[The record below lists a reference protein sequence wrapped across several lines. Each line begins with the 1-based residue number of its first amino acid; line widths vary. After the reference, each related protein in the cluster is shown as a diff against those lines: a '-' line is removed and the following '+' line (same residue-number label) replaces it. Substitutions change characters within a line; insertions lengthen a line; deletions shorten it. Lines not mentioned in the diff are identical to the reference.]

1 MVSILL
7 DHALTAAH
15 IRTFKRIISACVY
28 LIVSMAKLPLFR
40 ARKLEYA
47 LNFFQNAIPAVI
59 SRQAARLHWDILGKQ
74 QGRRNEMDK
83 QRARRSASIPVR
95 IGHAAAWTAGLWK
108 QEHLRTLITG
118 VQRFVL
124 CAVLA
129 QGTILGGY
137 MPFGLAMTA
146 ALMARGAGLS
156 ALGGL
161 VCGVMLR
168 GDGFHGGI
176 YAAAA
181 LLVLCVMSV
190 CAGLRVMSER
200 WFAPG
205 VATFASAACTFV
217 FLPLGAALTAPAV
230 LTFLLVQGITFGV
243 CWMYGAAFAPPR
255 DENDWR
261 RPVTLLVL
269 TATVLLSLSGIN
281 LFGVF
286 APARAGALLLVL
298 AAAYLGGPAA
308 GAAAGVAFGAAMDLN
323 IGYGALFTCCYGLCA
338 LVAGL
343 FHDSGRGWFSVCA
356 LGGGLCAAMLGV
368 EHPLFIPLIA
378 ELFCAV
384 LMFAALP
391 PFVWEAIRRS
401 LLPDTLMGEAASQRV
416 RRLAG
421 TCATEAA
428 QAFYEL
434 YLAMLHGVSEGKA
447 AGDRNI
453 RAVFDYASDHV
464 CKNCMLCTQCWQRDY
479 VSTLAALNDVTQPM
493 LQRGRAEM
501 SDFPYHFAARCARL
515 PELMRAINSALFAL
529 RERESLRRQ
538 QEENQSLLAR
548 QYAGIT
554 DILRQLGAEVTQDET
569 AQPLMERQV
578 RRYAAAFGW
587 IDRVCAVRDSQ
598 GRLTVELYGEGIDDI
613 MKQGDGFS
621 AGLSAL
627 LGVTL
632 TAPEKKKGSQGIHVE
647 MHERA
652 PYRAVVGI
660 GRQQKEG
667 ASVSGDNACYF
678 LTDTGTACLLLSD
691 GMGSGAAASRD
702 SRMLITSLERF
713 LRAGISVG
721 DALHAVSPALR
732 LRSDG
737 MRFTTLDAFTLDLFS
752 GRAEN
757 LKCGAAPT
765 YMRLNGRWTILPGT
779 ALPIGLAEE
788 DELGDAVP
796 LQMNDGDIVVLLSD
810 GVTDG
815 TDDKWVRQL
824 LIAHAGDSPK
834 EIAAQLVN
842 EAKGRGHDDDRT
854 VMVMKIEKLE

>member
-1 MVSILL
+1 
-7 DHALTAAH
+7 
-15 IRTFKRIISACVY
+15 
-28 LIVSMAKLPLFR
+28 
-40 ARKLEYA
+40 
-47 LNFFQNAIPAVI
+47 
-59 SRQAARLHWDILGKQ
+59 
-74 QGRRNEMDK
+74 MDK

-95 IGHAAAWTAGLWK
+95 IGHAAAWAAGLWK
-108 QEHLRTLITG
+108 QKHLRTLITG

-217 FLPLGAALTAPAV
+217 FLPLGAELTAPAV

-269 TATVLLSLSGIN
+269 TAIVLLSLSGIN

>member
-1 MVSILL
+1 
-7 DHALTAAH
+7 
-15 IRTFKRIISACVY
+15 
-28 LIVSMAKLPLFR
+28 
-40 ARKLEYA
+40 
-47 LNFFQNAIPAVI
+47 
-59 SRQAARLHWDILGKQ
+59 
-74 QGRRNEMDK
+74 MDK

-95 IGHAAAWTAGLWK
+95 IGHAAAWVAGLWK

-217 FLPLGAALTAPAV
+217 FLPLGAELTAPAV

-632 TAPEKKKGSQGIHVE
+632 TAPEKKKGSQSIHVE

>member
-1 MVSILL
+1 
-7 DHALTAAH
+7 
-15 IRTFKRIISACVY
+15 
-28 LIVSMAKLPLFR
+28 
-40 ARKLEYA
+40 
-47 LNFFQNAIPAVI
+47 
-59 SRQAARLHWDILGKQ
+59 
-74 QGRRNEMDK
+74 MDK

-95 IGHAAAWTAGLWK
+95 IGHAAAWAAGLWK

-137 MPFGLAMTA
+137 MPFGLAMAA

-200 WFAPG
+200 WFAPS

-217 FLPLGAALTAPAV
+217 FLPLGAELTAPAV

-493 LQRGRAEM
+493 LQRGREEM